1 MAFFLALLCAVLF
14 YFKKFNHVF
23 FIVSFFHS
31 LCCSSLLGFLYAFLI
46 KLVFMIMMTIL
57 MIYGVI
63 LIMSVDLSG

>member
-1 MAFFLALLCAVLF
+1 MSVIVLVELSGYLLLDEI
-14 YFKKFNHVF
+14 KFGVN
-23 FIVSFFHS
+23 
-31 LCCSSLLGFLYAFLI
+31 GFLYALLI